1 MSASQKDEDLTE
13 NVLYRAIKLI
23 PGLYD
28 KPYNECLAAIKVSS
42 MRYHRIQGDMILSVV
57 RISLSAVCLRSTNA
71 GQEVITL
78 NFISHSFK
86 LQYI

>member
-1 MSASQKDEDLTE
+1 MSTSQKDEDLTE

-42 MRYHRIQGDMILSVV
+42 MRYHRIQGDMILLLWESASVQFV
-57 RISLSAVCLRSTNA
+57 YDQQMQGKRS
-71 GQEVITL
+71 
-78 NFISHSFK
+78 
-86 LQYI
+86 